1 MERES
6 KVKGQSCG
14 ESDEQEKPQST
25 RGSRMVARTITTLT
39 LADLFAFYALLAGWP
54 LTCDASWYLKAW
66 LIVGLLLSWPA
77 SGLVAWLG
85 IMQSF
90 RRAFML
96 ELGLLTLAFAW
107 LAAGSVWCWESE
119 DCMDRAPVL
128 FWPVFS
134 ITVFVWSAIIT
145 TLSCL
150 VLTTVLTVMAPK
162 QA

>member
-96 ELGLLTLAFAW
+96 EPRSSFRRCPSRRSTDEKERASIRNYFARC
-107 LAAGSVWCWESE
+107 GV
-119 DCMDRAPVL
+119 
-128 FWPVFS
+128 
-134 ITVFVWSAIIT
+134 
-145 TLSCL
+145 
-150 VLTTVLTVMAPK
+150 
-162 QA
+162 Q